1 MHKGY
6 YQKAFKKDE
15 KEKIDQYI
23 DLATAFNKTHNLFVR
38 KDKTEIYNKDILD
51 CSPIIPLI
59 KPNKT
64 VADLGSG
71 GGLPGILLSITK
83 PKNKITLIESNQKKC
98 YFLRSVVHT
107 LDLKNTTVL
116 NKKLT
121 KQNKL
126 GRFDIITARA
136 FASIEKIIRLTTN
149 NICEKSKYILLKG
162 REEKIQDELKLLDT
176 KKYRYEIIKLD
187 NKNQERNLV
196 LIKNNE

>member
-126 GRFDIITARA
+126 GVFDIITARA

-149 NICEKSKYILLKG
+149 NISEKSKYILLKG
-162 REEKIQDELKLLDT
+162 REEKTQEELKLLDT

>member
-1 MHKGY
+1 MHKGC
-6 YQKAFKKDE
+6 YQEAFRKDE

-23 DLATAFNKTHNLFVR
+23 DLATTFNKTHNLFVR
-38 KDKTEIYNKDILD
+38 KDKEEIYNKDILD
-51 CSPIIPLI
+51 CLPIIKLI

-98 YFLRSVVHT
+98 YFLRSIVHT

-126 GRFDIITARA
+126 GVFDIITARA

-149 NICEKSKYILLKG
+149 NISEKSKYILLKG
-162 REEKIQDELKLLDT
+162 REEKTQEELKLLDT

>member
-6 YQKAFKKDE
+6 HQKAFRKDE

-23 DLATAFNKTHNLFVR
+23 DLATTFNKTHNLFVR
-38 KDKTEIYNKDILD
+38 KDKKEIYNKDILD
-51 CSPIIPLI
+51 CSPIITLI

-64 VADLGSG
+64 IADLGSG

-98 YFLRSVVHT
+98 YFLRSVIHK

-121 KQNKL
+121 KQNNL
-126 GRFDIITARA
+126 GSFDIITARA
-136 FASIEKIIRLTTN
+136 FASIEKIIKLTTN
-149 NICEKSKYILLKG
+149 NVGKKSKYILLKG
-162 REEKIQDELKLLDT
+162 RKEKTQEELKLLDT
-176 KKYRYEIIKLD
+176 KKYRYEIINLD

>member
-6 YQKAFKKDE
+6 HQKAFRKDE

-23 DLATAFNKTHNLFVR
+23 DLATTFNKTHNLFVR
-38 KDKTEIYNKDILD
+38 KDKKEIYNKDILD
-51 CSPIIPLI
+51 CSPIITLI

-64 VADLGSG
+64 IADLGSG

-98 YFLRSVVHT
+98 YFLRSVIHT

-121 KQNKL
+121 KQNNL
-126 GRFDIITARA
+126 GSFDIITARA
-136 FASIEKIIRLTTN
+136 FASIEKIIKLTTN
-149 NICEKSKYILLKG
+149 NVGKKSKYILLKG
-162 REEKIQDELKLLDT
+162 RKEKTQEELKLLDT
-176 KKYRYEIIKLD
+176 KKYRYEIINLD

>member
-6 YQKAFKKDE
+6 YQETFSKTEQK
-15 KEKIDQYI
+15 KIDQYI
-23 DLATAFNKTHNLFVR
+23 DLAITFNTTHNLFSR
-38 KDKTEIYNKDILD
+38 KDKNEIYNKDILD
-51 CSPIIPLI
+51 CSPIIKLI

-64 VADLGSG
+64 VVDLGSG

-83 PKNKITLIESNQKKC
+83 PKNKITLIDSNQKKC

-107 LDLKNTTVL
+107 LDLKNTTIL
-116 NKKLT
+116 NKTLT
-121 KQNKL
+121 KENKL
-126 GRFDIITARA
+126 GKFDIITARA
-136 FASIEKIIRLTTN
+136 FAPIEKIIRLTKN
-149 NICEKSKYILLKG
+149 NINEKSKYILLKG
-162 REEKIQDELKLLDT
+162 REEKTQEELKLLDT

>member
-6 YQKAFKKDE
+6 HQKAFRKDE

-23 DLATAFNKTHNLFVR
+23 DLATTFNKTHNLFVR
-38 KDKTEIYNKDILD
+38 KDKKEIYNKDILD
-51 CSPIIPLI
+51 CSPIITLI

-64 VADLGSG
+64 IADLGSG

-98 YFLRSVVHT
+98 YFLRSVIHT

-121 KQNKL
+121 KQNNL
-126 GRFDIITARA
+126 GSFDIITARA
-136 FASIEKIIRLTTN
+136 FASIEKIIKLTTN
-149 NICEKSKYILLKG
+149 NVGKKSKYILLKG
-162 REEKIQDELKLLDT
+162 RKEKTQEELKLLDT

>member
-6 YQKAFKKDE
+6 YQEAFRKDE

-23 DLATAFNKTHNLFVR
+23 DLATTFNKTHNLFVR
-38 KDKTEIYNKDILD
+38 KDKEEIYNKDILD
-51 CSPIIPLI
+51 CLPIIKLI
-59 KPNKT
+59 KPSET

-98 YFLRSVVHT
+98 YFLRSVIHT
-107 LDLKNTTVL
+107 LGLKNTTVL

-126 GRFDIITARA
+126 GVFDIITARA

-149 NICEKSKYILLKG
+149 NVSEKSKYILLKG
-162 REEKIQDELKLLDT
+162 REEKTQEELKLLDT
-176 KKYRYEIIKLD
+176 KKYRYEIIRLD

>member
-6 YQKAFKKDE
+6 YQEAFRKDE

-23 DLATAFNKTHNLFVR
+23 DLATTFNKTHNLFVR
-38 KDKTEIYNKDILD
+38 KDKEEIYNKDILD
-51 CSPIIPLI
+51 CLPIIKLI
-59 KPNKT
+59 KPSET

-98 YFLRSVVHT
+98 YFLRSVIHT
-107 LDLKNTTVL
+107 LGLKNTTVL

-126 GRFDIITARA
+126 GVFDIITARA

-149 NICEKSKYILLKG
+149 NVSEKSKYILLKG
-162 REEKIQDELKLLDT
+162 REEKTQEELKLLDT

>member
-6 YQKAFKKDE
+6 HQKAFRKDE

-23 DLATAFNKTHNLFVR
+23 DLAITFNKTHNLFVR
-38 KDKTEIYNKDILD
+38 KDKKEIYNKDILD
-51 CSPIIPLI
+51 CSPIITLI

-64 VADLGSG
+64 IADLGSG

-98 YFLRSVVHT
+98 YFLRSVIHT

-121 KQNKL
+121 KQNNL
-126 GRFDIITARA
+126 GSFDIITARA
-136 FASIEKIIRLTTN
+136 FASIEKIIKLTTN
-149 NICEKSKYILLKG
+149 NVGKKSKYILLKG
-162 REEKIQDELKLLDT
+162 RKEKTQEELKLLDT
-176 KKYRYEIIKLD
+176 KKYRYEIINLD

>member
-187 NKNQERNLV
+187 NKNQERSLV

>member
-149 NICEKSKYILLKG
+149 NICEKSKYVLLKG

>member
-1 MHKGY
+1 MHKGC
-6 YQKAFKKDE
+6 YQEAFGKNE

-23 DLATAFNKTHNLFVR
+23 DLATTFNKTHNLFVR
-38 KDKTEIYNKDILD
+38 KDKEEIYNKDILD
-51 CSPIIPLI
+51 CLPIIKLI

-136 FASIEKIIRLTTN
+136 FASIEKIIRLTSN
-149 NICEKSKYILLKG
+149 NIGEKSKYILLKG

>member
-149 NICEKSKYILLKG
+149 NISEKSKYILLKG
-162 REEKIQDELKLLDT
+162 REEKTQEELKLLDT

>member
-6 YQKAFKKDE
+6 YQEALRKDE

-23 DLATAFNKTHNLFVR
+23 DLATTFNKTHNLFVR
-38 KDKTEIYNKDILD
+38 KDKEEIYNKDILD
-51 CSPIIPLI
+51 CLPITKLI
-59 KPNKT
+59 EPNKT

-83 PKNKITLIESNQKKC
+83 PRNKIILIESNQKKC

-107 LDLKNTTVL
+107 LDLKNTTIL

-126 GRFDIITARA
+126 GVFDIITARA

-149 NICEKSKYILLKG
+149 NISEKSKYILLKG
-162 REEKIQDELKLLDT
+162 REEKTQEELKLLDT

>member
-6 YQKAFKKDE
+6 YQKAFNKDE

-23 DLATAFNKTHNLFVR
+23 DLATTFNKTHNLFVR
-38 KDKTEIYNKDILD
+38 KDKIEIYNKDILD

-116 NKKLT
+116 NKKLS

-149 NICEKSKYILLKG
+149 NIGEKSKYILLKG

-187 NKNQERNLV
+187 NKNQERSLV

>member
-6 YQKAFKKDE
+6 YQKAFNKDE

-23 DLATAFNKTHNLFVR
+23 DLATTFNKTHNLFVR
-38 KDKTEIYNKDILD
+38 KDKIEIYNKDILD

-71 GGLPGILLSITK
+71 GGLPGMLLSITK

-116 NKKLT
+116 NKKLS

-149 NICEKSKYILLKG
+149 NIGEKSKYILLKG

-187 NKNQERNLV
+187 NKNQERSLV

>member
-6 YQKAFKKDE
+6 YQEAFRKNE

-23 DLATAFNKTHNLFVR
+23 DLATTFNKTHNLFVR
-38 KDKTEIYNKDILD
+38 KDKEEIYNKDILD
-51 CSPIIPLI
+51 CLPIIKLI

-126 GRFDIITARA
+126 GVFDIITARA
-136 FASIEKIIRLTTN
+136 LATAPKITQMSEHLLAKN
-149 NICEKSKYILLKG
+149 GKFLLLKG
-162 REEKIQDELKLLDT
+162 ALEKINEEVAQ
-176 KKYRYEIIKLD
+176 LD
-187 NKNQERNLV
+187 NNTYSYTIHRTNITHTNRHILEINPK
-196 LIKNNE
+196 